1 MRIVSTVVPGAVGPV
16 RVFRSEVLERVVLVS
31 VVQSPD
37 GGVSVD
43 GDGQRSLEFLRAIQD
58 AHYPKARTK
67 FVSVT
72 TRDSVGRLVR
82 ANVSAAATDAFVEG
96 NALVFYGP
104 NPAVCN
110 LMLAALGAPRMN
122 H

>member
-1 MRIVSTVVPGAVGPV
+1 LRIVSTFVPGAVGPV
-16 RVFRSEVLERVVLVS
+16 RVFRSEVLERMVLVS

-43 GDGQRSLEFLRAIQD
+43 GDGQRSLEFLRAHQD
-58 AHYPKARTK
+58 ANYPKARTK
-67 FVSVT
+67 FVNVT
-72 TRDSVGRLVR
+72 TRDAVSRLVR
-82 ANVSAAATDAFVEG
+82 ANVSAAVTTAFVEG

-110 LMLAALGAPRMN
+110 LMLTALGAPKSP